1 MFVFWGVCVNI
12 RCEQLFYFI
21 YFCTEAIRAVDRFHL
36 DSEQSSF
43 SSRIVERAKDSGNA
57 RDLAARIAPF
67 LILSLKSHND
77 CSQSRVYLT
86 KTVMRYSGTF
96 AESFPVRLLT

>member
-1 MFVFWGVCVNI
+1 MQTVI
-12 RCEQLFYFI
+12 LFYLFLHRSYKGSRQI
-21 YFCTEAIRAVDRFHL
+21 HL

-43 SSRIVERAKDSGNA
+43 SSRIVEQVKDRGNA

-67 LILSLKSHND
+67 LILSLKNHND

-86 KTVMRYSGTF
+86 KTVLRYSGTF
-96 AESFPVRLLT
+96 AESLPVRLLT